1 MRIGLY
7 GLPTVGKTYI
17 LDKISFLDVVSGSTM
32 LREICPEFD
41 LKNDV
46 EKNKIRMDL
55 ANILMSKDNFI
66 VDGHYAFGDKIV
78 FTESDG
84 KLYDVFIYLY
94 LSPEKIRERMAAS
107 IRNKKYLSYNIE
119 EWQKYEINC
128 LREYCHMNDKDFY
141 VLDNPP
147 QNEFDDISSV
157 IEFIK
162 GIVSGYSCVTFAER
176 CANEILKH
184 SSSNIITLM
193 DGDKTVTVED
203 SSNAVFGYTTCIYD
217 GNFYTGYQM
226 WKQMNEFKTYEF
238 ADLSKL
244 PVSLNEEVCNA
255 INNETYI
262 LTSGHEKVWKYIAG
276 YLNIPYFAGVEMS
289 AETKLYITKRLQAA
303 GKTVVAYGDGMNDY
317 YMLKQADKGFLVRKK
332 GKTVSKSLEGM
343 DLEGLIYV

>member
-1 MRIGLY
+1 MRIGLF
-7 GLPTVGKTYI
+7 GLPTAGKTYI

-46 EKNKIRMDL
+46 EKNKTRMDL

-66 VDGHYAFGDKIV
+66 VDGHYAFGDKVV

-84 KLYDVFIYLY
+84 KLYDIFIYLY
-94 LSPEKIRERMAAS
+94 ISPEKIRERMVAS
-107 IRNKKYLSYNIE
+107 IRNRKYLSYNIE

-157 IEFIK
+157 VEFIK
-162 GIVSGYSCVTFAER
+162 GIVSGYSCVAFAER

-203 SSNAVFGYTTCIYD
+203 SSNAVFGYTTRVYD

-226 WKQMNEFKTYEF
+226 WKQMKEFKVYEF
-238 ADLSKL
+238 ADLTKL
-244 PVSLNEEVCNA
+244 PISLNQEVCNA

-262 LTSGHEKVWKYIAG
+262 LTSGHEKVWKYIAD

-332 GKTVSKSLEGM
+332 DKTISKSLEGM